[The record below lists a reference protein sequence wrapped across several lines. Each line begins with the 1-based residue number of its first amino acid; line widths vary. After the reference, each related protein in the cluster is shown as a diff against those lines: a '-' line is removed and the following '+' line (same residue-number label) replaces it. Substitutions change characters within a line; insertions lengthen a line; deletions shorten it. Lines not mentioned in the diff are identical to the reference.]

1 MDGPFSISRRPDQNK
16 RLTSPEQE
24 GVLPAKGLW
33 ALYQSGLSR
42 GPEQMWYE
50 AVWGDLLWGL
60 AHVIMKAYKSMICC
74 CSRKAGG
81 PEPSSEFL
89 RTSSK
94 VQCLQAR
101 EDAGSSWR
109 RAGESTFLCLFI
121 LFVPQWMGCYWS
133 TLVGHFSLLTWLI
146 QTLSLPEMLTDTSRN
161 TFHQLSNNP
170 LAQSGWHIK
179 LTILDFEL
187 KHWIFLGLQP
197 LSWAAL
203 QILELPDSIIMR
215 VCPSNK
221 SLYDS
226 MCVHMYI

>member
-1 MDGPFSISRRPDQNK
+1 MWMGLFPSVEGLTRTKDWLSLSK
-16 RLTSPEQE
+16 REFCQ
-24 GVLPAKGLW
+24 AKGLW
-33 ALYQSGLSR
+33 ALYQSGFSR

-60 AHVIMKAYKSMICC
+60 AHVIMKAYKSMICR

-109 RAGESTFLCLFI
+109 RARESTFLCLFI
-121 LFVPQWMGCYWS
+121 LFVQWMGCYWS

-146 QTLSLPEMLTDTSRN
+146 QMLSLSEMLTDTSRN

-197 LSWAAL
+197 QLGCSIDFGTSRLHNHVSLSL
-203 QILELPDSIIMR
+203 
-215 VCPSNK
+215 K
-221 SLYDS
+221 
-226 MCVHMYI
+226 